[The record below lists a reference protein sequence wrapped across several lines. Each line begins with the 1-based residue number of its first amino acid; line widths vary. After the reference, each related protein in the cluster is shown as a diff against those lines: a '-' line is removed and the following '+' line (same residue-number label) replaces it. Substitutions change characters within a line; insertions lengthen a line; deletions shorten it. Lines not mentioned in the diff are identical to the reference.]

1 MTLIPERVR
10 SDPVYTVAQV
20 AVDPGDVSWS
30 WPSLAPFESCCW
42 PADSLRPFDERLQE
56 AAQPITGLLV

>member
-1 MTLIPERVR
+1 VTLIPERGR
-10 SDPVYTVAQV
+10 SDPVYAVAQV

-30 WPSLAPFESCCW
+30 GPSLGPFESCCW

-56 AAQPITGLLV
+56 AAQPIAGLLV